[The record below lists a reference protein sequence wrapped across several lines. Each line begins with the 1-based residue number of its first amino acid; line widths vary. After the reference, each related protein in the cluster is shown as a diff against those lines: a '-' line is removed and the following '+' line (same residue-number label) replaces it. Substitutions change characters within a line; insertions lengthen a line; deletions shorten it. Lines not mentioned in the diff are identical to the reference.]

1 MSRISKEDVKHVAHL
16 ARLAVTEEET
26 EQMTKELDAIITFAE
41 LLNEVD
47 TTNVQPTTHVL
58 NMVNVLREDKAKPG
72 LPVEEVIKN
81 APDHEDGL
89 IRVPSI
95 ID

>member
-1 MSRISKEDVKHVAHL
+1 
-16 ARLAVTEEET
+16 
-26 EQMTKELDAIITFAE
+26 MTKELDAIITFAE

>member
-72 LPVEEVIKN
+72 LPVDEVIKN

>member
-58 NMVNVLREDKAKPG
+58 NIVNVLREDKAKPG
-72 LPVEEVIKN
+72 LPEEEVIKN

>member
-58 NMVNVLREDKAKPG
+58 NMVSVLREDKAKPG

>member
-58 NMVNVLREDKAKPG
+58 KMVNVLREDKAKPG
-72 LPVEEVIKN
+72 LPVKEVIKN